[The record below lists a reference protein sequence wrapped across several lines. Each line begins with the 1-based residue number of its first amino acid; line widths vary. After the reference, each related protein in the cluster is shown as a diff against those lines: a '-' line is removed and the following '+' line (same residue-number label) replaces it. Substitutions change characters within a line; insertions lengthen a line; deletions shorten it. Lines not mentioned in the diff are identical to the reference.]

1 MDPNSG
7 LTIFGAFGKFL
18 NLSFLV
24 CKTGIIIYSFE
35 MFVGQNKLVNVNN
48 MLSTMSGTQ

>member
-1 MDPNSG
+1 MGSNSG
-7 LTIFGAFGKFL
+7 LTIFGAFSKFL
-18 NLSFLV
+18 DLSFLI

-35 MFVGQNKLVNVNN
+35 MFVGQSKLVNVNN